1 MDLEVRHLK
10 LVSAVASCGSLTQAG
25 RELHLTQSALSHQLR
40 DVESR
45 LGAPLFLRVGK
56 RMMLTAAGEH
66 VLRTAGEVL
75 AVLEQTEQAI
85 RRLAGGRRG
94 RLRVSAGCYTEYHWL
109 PPVLSAY
116 RAVCPDVD
124 VQVVVD
130 AIGDPVR
137 LLLEGKLDVGIVN
150 HPAGDARVVER
161 PLFEDEMV
169 VIVAPGHWLAS
180 RQYVQPADF
189 DDETLLLDCPKEES
203 PIYQR
208 LLAPSGVTPES
219 VQVVAQSGAI
229 MELVRAGLGVAVLA
243 RWAVQP
249 RVTAGALRAL
259 PFTRKGD
266 RRQWSA
272 AVLKD
277 MAGVA
282 YVTEFIDLVARH
294 PPIVE
299 RRRTAPYHQTHGRG
313 HVAAVKRTAYGPQ
326 RTAP

>member
-10 LVSAVASCGSLTQAG
+10 LVSAVASCGSLTKAG

-40 DVESR
+40 DVEAR

-56 RMMLTAAGEH
+56 RMMLTAAGEQ

-75 AVLEQTEQAI
+75 GVLEQTEQAI

-94 RLRVSAGCYTEYHWL
+94 RLRVSAGSYTEYHWL
-109 PPVLSAY
+109 PPVLGAY

-130 AIGDPVR
+130 AGDPVR
-137 LLLEGKLDVGIVN
+137 LLLEGRLDVGIVS

-161 PLFEDEMV
+161 PLFADEMV

-180 RQYVQPADF
+180 RQYVQPEDF

-208 LLAPSGVTPES
+208 LLSPAGVTPAN

-249 RVTAGALRAL
+249 RVKAGALRAL

-294 PPIVE
+294 PPI
-299 RRRTAPYHQTHGRG
+299 
-313 HVAAVKRTAYGPQ
+313 AARQ
-326 RTAP
+326 RTAT

>member
-40 DVESR
+40 GVESR

-75 AVLEQTEQAI
+75 GVLEQTEQAI

-94 RLRVSAGCYTEYHWL
+94 RLRVSAGSYTEYHWL
-109 PPVLSAY
+109 PPVLGAY
-116 RAVCPDVD
+116 RVACPDVD
-124 VQVVVD
+124 VQVVVE
-130 AIGDPVR
+130 ATGDPVR
-137 LLLEGKLDVGIVN
+137 LLLEGRLDVGLVN
-150 HPAGDARVVER
+150 HPAGDARVVEK
-161 PLFEDEMV
+161 PLFADEMV

-180 RQYVQPADF
+180 RQYVQPEDF
-189 DDETLLLDCPKEES
+189 EDETLLLDRPKEES
-203 PIYQR
+203 SIYQR
-208 LLAPSGVTPES
+208 LLAPSGVTPAS

-249 RVTAGALRAL
+249 RVKAGALRAL
-259 PFTRKGD
+259 PFTREGD
-266 RRQWSA
+266 RCQWSA

-299 RRRTAPYHQTHGRG
+299 R
-313 HVAAVKRTAYGPQ
+313 Q
-326 RTAP
+326 RTAR

>member
-10 LVSAVASCGSLTQAG
+10 LVSAVASRGSLTQAG

-40 DVESR
+40 DVEAR

-56 RMMLTAAGEH
+56 RMMLTAAGEQ
-66 VLRTAGEVL
+66 VLHTAGEVL
-75 AVLEQTEQAI
+75 GVLEHTEQAI

-94 RLRVSAGCYTEYHWL
+94 RLRVSAGSYTEYHWL
-109 PPVLSAY
+109 PPVLGAY

-130 AIGDPVR
+130 AAGDPVR
-137 LLLEGKLDVGIVN
+137 MLLEGRLDVGIVN
-150 HPAGDARVVER
+150 HSAGDARVVER
-161 PLFEDEMV
+161 PLFADDMV

-180 RQYVQPADF
+180 RPYVQPEDF
-189 DDETLLLDCPKEES
+189 DDETLLLDCPKEAS

-208 LLAPSGVTPES
+208 LLAPSGVTPAN

-249 RVTAGALRAL
+249 RVKAGALRAL

-266 RRQWSA
+266 RCQWSA

-294 PPIVE
+294 PPMSE
-299 RRRTAPYHQTHGRG
+299 RQRTTPRPPAHSA
-313 HVAAVKRTAYGPQ
+313 VAASVRPRIRQ